1 MPTTPPGIDPAVYAK
16 ALADVR
22 ALRGHGTYQPTPAKL
37 PPTTRPDCGTR
48 RGYRQHQRAGERTC
62 QRCRGANA
70 AADRRLRTTGTSLEA
85 A

>member
-1 MPTTPPGIDPAVYAK
+1 MPTLPGIDPAVYAK
-16 ALADVR
+16 ALADVQS
-22 ALRGHGTYQPTPAKL
+22 LRGHGTYRLKAAKL

-48 RGYRQHQRAGERTC
+48 RGYRQHQKAGEHTC